1 MYDDDNDAR
10 PIPIHS
16 NIQINIPLNGS
27 IQNVLN
33 QTIQTLTSGATNG
46 IVASATVLLSPNKS
60 YIGNVYIE
68 HDNITIKTSRN
79 DTGEEGG
86 GERADGGGGGGGKHL
101 HCRGTIVGCVT
112 VSDQCGVRMTDLNIM
127 HPKQRIAIEVNNPVR
142 IFLADY
148 SRYYELLLRRPLTHS
163 F

>member
-1 MYDDDNDAR
+1 MDDNAQPK

-16 NIQINIPLNGS
+16 NIQINIPLNGL
-27 IQNVLN
+27 IQNILN
-33 QTIQTLTSGATNG
+33 ETIRMLTNGATNG
-46 IVASATVLLSPNKS
+46 IVASATVLLNPNES

-68 HDNITIKTSRN
+68 HDNVTIRTTRN
-79 DTGEEGG
+79 NANATGEEGG

-101 HCRGTIVGCVT
+101 HCRATIVGCVT

-148 SRYYELLLRRPLTHS
+148 
-163 F
+163 